1 MPETDLLE
9 TETVETEVQ
18 APSETQQPDEFD
30 KERAMATINKL
41 RQFEKEA
48 KANAKKLEA
57 FEKAEAERKQAEMSE
72 IDKLKAQIAEAEAKA
87 ARLEKESLQ
96 RKAADEAGLPLVFAD
111 RIRGESLD
119 EMVADAKGLLEAM
132 PKPDP
137 KKTVVNPTNPG
148 QGAGQGE
155 TDDQRRKRLFG

>member
-1 MPETDLLE
+1 MPGTELE

-18 APSETQQPDEFD
+18 EKVETTEPEFD

-57 FEKAEAERKQAEMSE
+57 YEKAEAERKQAEMSE
-72 IDKLKAQIAEAEAKA
+72 IDKLKAQYEEAQAKA

-96 RKAADEAGLPLVFAD
+96 RKAADEAGLPMAFAD

-132 PKPDP
+132 PKAP
-137 KKTVVNPTNPG
+137 KQPAVNPTNPG
-148 QGAGQGE
+148 SGAKQGE
-155 TDDQRRKRLFG
+155 TDDERRRRLFG